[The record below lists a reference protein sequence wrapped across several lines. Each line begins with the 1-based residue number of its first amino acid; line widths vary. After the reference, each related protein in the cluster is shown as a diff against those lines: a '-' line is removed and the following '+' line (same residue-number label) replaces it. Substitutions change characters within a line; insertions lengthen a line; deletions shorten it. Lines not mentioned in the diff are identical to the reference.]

1 MMLCKLSLKNIKK
14 SFKDYTIY
22 FFTLILGVAIFY
34 VFNAIDSQTVLLQT
48 KQSTYDIIELMTQ
61 TLSAVSIFVSFI
73 LGFLIIY
80 ASRFLIKRRNKEFAI
95 YMTLG
100 MSKRKVSTVL
110 FIETIIIG
118 LLSLGVGL
126 GLGVILSQLM
136 SLLVANMFEAD
147 MTKFAFTFSKGALIK
162 TIIYF
167 GIMYLLVMIFNTI
180 QVSRCKLIDLINSNK
195 RSEKVKIKNP
205 IICILIFLVAVVIL
219 GYCYYKVT
227 VPDAAMP
234 LTVKDIMIIIALGA
248 VSTFLLFWSLSGL
261 MLKIVQSM
269 KNIYYKG
276 LNSFTLRQIS
286 SKVNTMV
293 FSMTII
299 CLMLFVTICVLSSS
313 LLIKNSMTANLKE
326 LAPADIELM
335 KKRNIPKELQ
345 DDYGYTD
352 GQIESSYK
360 TISETLKELN
370 IDEAKYLKDQ
380 TTLHLYTDES
390 ITYATTM
397 GKELESMKKMYP
409 YLDYTSPEII
419 VKLSEYNKVAK
430 MFNNKTYSLDD
441 DEYMIIGDY
450 ESMIELRNKA
460 LKIGTPLTIF
470 GKELTPKY
478 KEVKDG
484 FIQMSSNHITDGIIV
499 VPDEVINVSST
510 SPRLEYEY
518 VVANYNAND
527 AKTKEEIEAV
537 FTNPELNNLYP
548 DVTLGG
554 TSRIAIYDASV
565 GLGAM
570 ITFIGL
576 YLGIIFLISSAAL
589 LALKELSE
597 SADNVT
603 RYTMLRRIGAT
614 DKQLNKALFRQIA
627 IFFIFPLLIA
637 IIHSVFGIKFCTF
650 LLETFGKEEMLAS
663 VSMTMLFLILIYGG
677 YFLITYYCSKSIIKE
692 KRIWY

>member
-1 MMLCKLSLKNIKK
+1 
-14 SFKDYTIY
+14 
-22 FFTLILGVAIFY
+22 
-34 VFNAIDSQTVLLQT
+34 
-48 KQSTYDIIELMTQ
+48 
-61 TLSAVSIFVSFI
+61 
-73 LGFLIIY
+73 
-80 ASRFLIKRRNKEFAI
+80 
-95 YMTLG
+95 
-100 MSKRKVSTVL
+100 
-110 FIETIIIG
+110 
-118 LLSLGVGL
+118 
-126 GLGVILSQLM
+126 M

-147 MTKFAFTFSKGALIK
+147 MTKFAFIFSKGALIK

-205 IICILIFLVAVVIL
+205 IICILIFLIAVVIL

-234 LTVKDIMIIIALGA
+234 LTVRDIMIIIALGA
-248 VSTFLLFWSLSGL
+248 ISTFLLFWSLSGL

-269 KNIYYKG
+269 KSIYYKG

-313 LLIKNSMTANLKE
+313 LSIKNSMTANLKE

-335 KKRNIPKELQ
+335 KTRNIPKELQ

-352 GQIESSYK
+352 GRIESSYK

-390 ITYATTM
+390 ITYATTF
-397 GKELESMKKMYP
+397 GTKLESIKKNYP

-419 VKLSEYNKVAK
+419 VKLSEYNKIAK
-430 MFNNKTYSLDD
+430 MFGNDTFTLKDNQ
-441 DEYMIIGDY
+441 YMIIGDY
-450 ESMIELRNKA
+450 ESMTELRNKA
-460 LKIGTPLTIF
+460 LKVGTKLTIF
-470 GKELTPKY
+470 GKELIPKY

-484 FIQMSSNHITDGIIV
+484 FIEMSSNHITDGVIIV
-499 VPDEVINVSST
+499 PDDVINVDSHST
-510 SPRLEYEY
+510 QIEYEY
-518 VVANYNAND
+518 MVANYRAND
-527 AKTKEEIEAV
+527 EEEKQKIEEV
-537 FTNPELNNLYP
+537 FTNPELNDLYP

-554 TSRIAIYDASV
+554 TTRIAIYDASV

-597 SADNVT
+597 SADNIT

-627 IFFIFPLLIA
+627 IFFMFPLMIA
-637 IIHSVFGIKFCTF
+637 IIHSIFGIKFCMF
-650 LLETFGKEEMLAS
+650 ILETFGKEEMLAS
-663 VSMTMLFLILIYGG
+663 VFMTMLFLILIYGG
-677 YFLITYYCSKSIIKE
+677 YFLITYYCSKNIIKE
-692 KRIWY
+692 KRV

>member
-48 KQSTYDIIELMTQ
+48 KESTYDIIELMTQ
-61 TLSAVSIFVSFI
+61 TLSAVSVFVSFI

-100 MSKRKVSTVL
+100 MGKRKISTVL

-205 IICILIFLVAVVIL
+205 IICILIFLAAVVIL

-234 LTVKDIMIIIALGA
+234 LTVRDIMIIIALGA
-248 VSTFLLFWSLSGL
+248 ISTFLLFWSLSGL

-313 LLIKNSMTANLKE
+313 LSIKNSMTANLKE

-345 DDYGYTD
+345 EEYGYTD

-380 TTLHLYTDES
+380 TILRIYIDNT
-390 ITYATTM
+390 ITYATTF
-397 GKELESMKKMYP
+397 GTKLESIKKNYP

-419 VKLSEYNKVAK
+419 VKLSEYNKIAK
-430 MFNNKTYSLDD
+430 MFGNDTFTLKDNQ
-441 DEYMIIGDY
+441 YMIIGDY
-450 ESMIELRNKA
+450 ESMTELRNKA
-460 LKIGTPLTIF
+460 LKVGTKLTIF
-470 GKELTPKY
+470 GKELIPKY

-484 FIQMSSNHITDGIIV
+484 FIEMSSNHITDGVIIV
-499 VPDEVINVSST
+499 PDDVINVDSH
-510 SPRLEYEY
+510 SPQIEYEY
-518 VVANYNAND
+518 MVANYRAND
-527 AKTKEEIEAV
+527 EEEKQKIEEV
-537 FTNPELNNLYP
+537 FTNPELNDLYP
-548 DVTLGG
+548 DVILGG
-554 TSRIAIYDASV
+554 TTRIAIYDASV

-597 SADNVT
+597 SADNIT
-603 RYTMLRRIGAT
+603 RYTMLRRIGTT

-627 IFFIFPLLIA
+627 IFFMFPLMIA
-637 IIHSVFGIKFCTF
+637 IIHSIFGIKFCMF
-650 LLETFGKEEMLAS
+650 ILETFGKEEMLAS
-663 VSMTMLFLILIYGG
+663 VFMTMLFLILIYGG
-677 YFLITYYCSKSIIKE
+677 YFLITYYCSKNIIKE
-692 KRIWY
+692 KRV

>member
-1 MMLCKLSLKNIKK
+1 
-14 SFKDYTIY
+14 
-22 FFTLILGVAIFY
+22 
-34 VFNAIDSQTVLLQT
+34 
-48 KQSTYDIIELMTQ
+48 
-61 TLSAVSIFVSFI
+61 
-73 LGFLIIY
+73 
-80 ASRFLIKRRNKEFAI
+80 
-95 YMTLG
+95 
-100 MSKRKVSTVL
+100 
-110 FIETIIIG
+110 
-118 LLSLGVGL
+118 
-126 GLGVILSQLM
+126 
-136 SLLVANMFEAD
+136 
-147 MTKFAFTFSKGALIK
+147 
-162 TIIYF
+162 
-167 GIMYLLVMIFNTI
+167 MYLLVMIFNTV

-234 LTVKDIMIIIALGA
+234 LTVRDIMIIIALGA

-269 KNIYYKG
+269 KSIYYKE
-276 LNSFTLRQIS
+276 LNSFTFRQIS

-313 LLIKNSMTANLKE
+313 LSIKNSMTANLKE

-335 KKRNIPKELQ
+335 KTRNIPKELQ

-352 GQIESSYK
+352 GRIESSYK

-380 TTLHLYTDES
+380 TILHIYIDNT
-390 ITYATTM
+390 ITYATTF
-397 GKELESMKKMYP
+397 GTKLESIKKNYP

-419 VKLSEYNKVAK
+419 VKLSEYNKIAK
-430 MFNNKTYSLDD
+430 MFGNDTFTLKDNQ
-441 DEYMIIGDY
+441 YMIIGDY
-450 ESMIELRNKA
+450 ESMIKLRNKA
-460 LKIGTPLTIF
+460 LKVGTKLTIF
-470 GKELTPKY
+470 GKELIPKY

-484 FIQMSSNHITDGIIV
+484 FIEMSSNHITDGVIIV
-499 VPDEVINVSST
+499 PDDVINVASH
-510 SPRLEYEY
+510 SPQMEYEY
-518 VVANYNAND
+518 MVANYRAND
-527 AKTKEEIEAV
+527 EEEKQKIEEV
-537 FTNPELNNLYP
+537 FTNPELNDLYP
-548 DVTLGG
+548 DVILDG
-554 TSRIAIYDASV
+554 TTRIAIYDASV

-597 SADNVT
+597 SADNIT

-627 IFFIFPLLIA
+627 IFFMFPLMIA
-637 IIHSVFGIKFCTF
+637 IIHSIFGIKFCMF
-650 LLETFGKEEMLAS
+650 ILETFGKEEMLAS
-663 VSMTMLFLILIYGG
+663 VFMTMLFLILIYGG
-677 YFLITYYCSKSIIKE
+677 YFLITYYCSKNIIKE
-692 KRIWY
+692 KRV